1 MYPLWDELIAP
12 LVRAVNARR
21 VVEIG
26 ALRGET
32 TVKMLHDLGGDCE
45 LHVID
50 PLPQFDPTEHERA
63 FPGRYFFHLG
73 ISHDVL
79 PTLPQADV
87 VLVDGDHNWYTVYNE
102 LNLISERDL
111 VRKGGVVFLHD
122 VDAPWGRRD
131 MYYQPDT
138 IPAEYQQEWEPVP
151 SLAFKRAKHEG
162 GQRNGVLTAIEDFLQ
177 KHRAEYRFFHVKAGH
192 GLGMIQRRG
201 TFSDNLA
208 FLFLEC
214 KGFLFNAAIKLMKL
228 AKMEFH
234 RNKTKRM
241 GLGYRA

>member
-1 MYPLWDELIAP
+1 MQNFVKPFVVP
-12 LVRAVNARR
+12 FMKGRR
-21 VVEIG
+21 SGRICEIG
-26 ALRGET
+26 SCLGEGTQRLRAIPGSKIT
-32 TVKMLHDLGGDCE
+32 
-45 LHVID
+45 VID
-50 PLPQFDPTEHERA
+50 PCLDADLQQKFADDAQVELRKGLSLDELPKLDGSFDC
-63 FPGRYFFHLG
+63 
-73 ISHDVL
+73 I
-79 PTLPQADV
+79 
-87 VLVDGDHNWYTVYNE
+87 LVDGDHNWYTVYNE

-138 IPAEYQQEWEPVP
+138 IPAEYQQEWEPVQ